1 MIKTIIIED
10 EAYIRKGLVSF
21 IEQLDKGI
29 DIIGECESVQEAITV
44 VKACKPDLIF
54 LDIHLQD
61 GNAFEFLEKTDQLDY
76 CIIFITAYAE
86 HALPALKKGA
96 IDYILKPVDLDE
108 LSEAIDKAL
117 ANIALKT
124 SQKTAINQV
133 PNTKKNKEKLVLRL
147 QDGLQII
154 DLQELRYCKSDKGYT
169 TFYLTNNRSFL
180 ASRPI
185 KDFEQQ
191 LPTDLFVRTHQSY
204 CVNLNFIDK
213 YDKNGYAVLKDGE
226 HIPVSSRKKESFI
239 ALLLREGLQ

>member
-1 MIKTIIIED
+1 MIKTLIIED
-10 EAYIRKGLVSF
+10 EAYIRTGLISF

-44 VKACKPDLIF
+44 AKACKPDLIF
-54 LDIHLQD
+54 LDIHLRD
-61 GNAFEFLEKTDQLDY
+61 GNSFEFLEKTSQLDY
-76 CIIFITAYAE
+76 CIVFITADAE

-96 IDYILKPVDLDE
+96 VDYILKPVDIDE

-117 ANIALKT
+117 SSIAVKT
-124 SQKTAINQV
+124 SQKRSSHPQTA
-133 PNTKKNKEKLVLRL
+133 TKKGKEKLVLRL

-169 TFYLTNNRSFL
+169 TFYLTNGRTFL

-185 KDFEQQ
+185 KDFEPQ
-191 LPTDLFVRTHQSY
+191 LPADMFFRTHQSY

-213 YDKNGYAVLKDGE
+213 YDKNGYAILKDGE
-226 HIPVSSRKKESFI
+226 SIPVASRKKESFV
-239 ALLLREGLQ
+239 ALLLKGNS